1 MKQLDMKKLNLKNPN
16 LIFAA
21 GLVGIL
27 LVAFAS
33 FTRQPTAT
41 PAMAGVSQPAAP
53 PLESYE
59 QKLEQRLE
67 EILGRVAG
75 VGEVQ
80 VMVTLESGYGYEY
93 AKENKQGSDLLSD
106 MRAEENQKTQEKT
119 TREESYV
126 MVDAGSGNKKPLVTK
141 ELEPSV
147 KGVVVVCQGG
157 NDPATVAKVL
167 ETVGVAAGVS
177 SSKISVCTMERGQP

>member
-1 MKQLDMKKLNLKNPN
+1 MKKPSLNLKNPN

-21 GLVGIL
+21 GLAGIL
-27 LVAFAS
+27 LIAFAS
-33 FTRQPTAT
+33 FTRQPAAT
-41 PAMAGVSQPAAP
+41 QAMAASSAPAAA

-67 EILGRVAG
+67 EILGSVAG
-75 VGEVQ
+75 VGRVQ

-106 MRAEENQKTQEKT
+106 VKAQEAQKTQEKT

-141 ELEPSV
+141 ELEPTV
-147 KGVVVVCQGG
+147 KGVVIVCEGG
-157 NDPATVAKVL
+157 NSPVTVAKII

-177 SSKISVCTMERGQP
+177 SNKISVCPMEKATP